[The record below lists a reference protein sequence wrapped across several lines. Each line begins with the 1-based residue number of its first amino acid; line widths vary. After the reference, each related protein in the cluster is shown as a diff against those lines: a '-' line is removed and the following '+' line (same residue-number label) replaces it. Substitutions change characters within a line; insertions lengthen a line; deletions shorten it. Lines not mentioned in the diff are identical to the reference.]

1 MREML
6 TPTSAIAG
14 IPELARSVAL
24 VTDGRFSGATKGPAV
39 GHVSPEAASGG
50 PIALVAEGDSI
61 TVDIDAAA
69 ITLNVAEDELAA
81 RAAAWAPRPPKVT
94 EGVLVGTRSW
104 FHPRIRGRCSH
115 DRPYHRRRG
124 ARALLGGRG
133 GRHRLR
139 LPRGRGAADL
149 RRALRLEADPH
160 DPAAPRARRDAHG
173 RRIRPRDGPRRP
185 GHRDERSRRDQHD
198 HGSCERLHGLDPH
211 GRVHR
216 AGLPGGAGNRCV
228 PRVRHHRHHPADHQA
243 QLPAHER
250 GRAAGD
256 RQGGVPHRHDRA
268 PRPGAHR
275 HPGRRE
281 QGRAGLRVPGAR
293 QPAGLQ
299 AHVQGA
305 QQADQAGGLADLE
318 GPQAAALRGWRRDR
332 CGRAQGAQGPRGA
345 HADPG
350 RHHDDGQGR
359 VSRGPPP
366 VDRHARHAR
375 RQVHQLR
382 HHRDRPAHRRGRAL
396 RRPRDRQALGVRE
409 QGQDHPR
416 RRRPGRDRQ
425 EQGGRRAH
433 RGRREERARG
443 ARRRASQDRRRAA
456 HRGVGEPGRRVAQA
470 VPAALRARG
479 RRCCTRSTW
488 SSA

>member
-1 MREML
+1 MTDRITGAEALVRCLEAEGVDTVFGYPGGVALPIFDALYDSKQIRTILPRHEQGAMHMGDGYARATGRVAPVIVTSGPGATNTDHGSSR
-6 TPTSAIAG
+6 TPT
-14 IPELARSVAL
+14 
-24 VTDGRFSGATKGPAV
+24 
-39 GHVSPEAASGG
+39 
-50 PIALVAEGDSI
+50 
-61 TVDIDAAA
+61 
-69 ITLNVAEDELAA
+69 
-81 RAAAWAPRPPKVT
+81 W
-94 EGVLVGTRSW
+94 TRSPW
-104 FHPRIRGRCSH
+104 SCSPR
-115 DRPYHRRRG
+115 
-124 ARALLGGRG
+124 
-133 GRHRLR
+133 
-139 LPRGRGAADL
+139 
-149 RRALRLEADPH
+149 
-160 DPAAPRARRDAHG
+160 
-173 RRIRPRDGPRRP
+173 
-185 GHRDERSRRDQHD
+185 RSRRRCWD
-198 HGSCERLHGLDPH
+198 
-211 GRVHR
+211 
-216 AGLPGGAGNRCV
+216 RCV
-228 PRVRHHRHHPADHQA
+228 PGVRHHRHHPADHQA

-250 GRAAGD
+250 GRAARD

-268 PRPGAHR
+268 SRSGAHR

-318 GPQAAALRGWRRDR
+318 GPQAAALRGRRRDR
-332 CGRAQGAQGPRGA
+332 RGRAQGAQGPRRA

-359 VSRGPPP
+359 VSRGPSP

-382 HHRDRPAHRRGRAL
+382 DHRDRPAHRGGRAL
-396 RRPRDRQALGVRE
+396 RRSRDRQALGVRE

-416 RRRPGRDRQ
+416 RRGPGRDRQ

-470 VPAALRARG
+470 VPAALRARA

-488 SSA
+488 SSASAR